1 MLVCELVEL
10 DSDLYR
16 AELERVLYRLLCLYL
31 FERPLATG
39 VRTGRFAAQAP
50 MHISTMT
57 QKVGLKTCRT
67 RGVCD
72 WGGAL

>member
-1 MLVCELVEL
+1 MLVCEVVEL
-10 DSDLYR
+10 ASDLYKL
-16 AELERVLYRLLCLYL
+16 EFERVLYRLLVLYFL
-31 FERPLATG
+31 VRPRATG
-39 VRTGRFAAQAP
+39 VKTGRLAAQAP

-57 QKVGLKTCRT
+57 QKVGLKTCKT